1 MIERRAI
8 LKKCRKFAAM
18 AVLAAFLTQPLT
30 PWLHAEQFQK
40 VGMMVVGSEKAR
52 EENVVL
58 SLEETQLIVLNKESL
73 SQLKALPYKEIKA
86 AEYSYS
92 KAPRWKSA
100 GVAAVAIGVLAVPLF
115 FLKGKKH
122 WLTVHTATDYAVL
135 HLDKNDYRL
144 IITAFETRSGVKVE
158 VLPDEK

>member
-1 MIERRAI
+1 MIERSAI
-8 LKKCRKFAAM
+8 LKKCRKSASL
-18 AVLAAFLTQPLT
+18 AVLTAFLMQPLT

-40 VGMMVVGSEKAR
+40 VGMLVAGSEKAR
-52 EENVVL
+52 EEDVVL
-58 SLEETQLIVLNKESL
+58 SLDETQLIVLNKASL
-73 SQLKALPYKEIKA
+73 DQMKALPYQEIKA

-92 KAPRWKSA
+92 KAPRWKTD
-100 GVAAVAIGVLAVPLF
+100 GVAAVTISVLTMPLF

-122 WLTVHTATDYAVL
+122 WLTVRTANDYAVL

-158 VLPDEK
+158 ILPDEK

>member
-1 MIERRAI
+1 MIERGAI
-8 LKKCRKFAAM
+8 LKKSRKFAAM
-18 AVLAAFLTQPLT
+18 AVLAAFLAQPLT
-30 PWLHAEQFQK
+30 PWLRAEQFQK

-58 SLEETQLIVLNKESL
+58 SLEETQLIILNKETL

-92 KAPRWKSA
+92 KAPRWKTA

-122 WLTVHTATDYAVL
+122 WLTVRTATDYAVL

-144 IITAFETRSGVKVE
+144 IVTAFETRSGVKVE
-158 VLPDEK
+158 ILPDEK